1 MTQDKFNM
9 MVVQYERLVFTVC
22 YQLVKDYDEAQNL
35 TQETFLSAFCHIDSC
50 EEDKVKPW
58 LARIA
63 TNKAKDYLKSA
74 YYRHTVLSDTPVDE
88 NVSSH
93 ERSPEDIVLTSEQES
108 MIKDKIY
115 SLKEPYLK
123 VSVMYFLEDKTLDE
137 IALALK
143 RPKKTVQ
150 TQLYRAKLSLQQM
163 LKGEM
168 TG

>member
-1 MTQDKFNM
+1 

-22 YQLVKDYDEAQNL
+22 YQLVKNYEEAQNL
-35 TQETFLSAFCHIDSC
+35 TQETFLSAYCHIESC

-63 TNKAKDYLKSA
+63 TNKSKDYLKSA
-74 YYRHTVLSDTPVDE
+74 YYRHTVLSDTPVGE
-88 NVSSH
+88 NVVSR
-93 ERSPEDIVLTSEQES
+93 ERLPEDIVLTSEQEAL
-108 MIKDKIY
+108 IKNRIY

-123 VSVMYFLEDKTLDE
+123 VSVMYFIEEKTIDE

-150 TQLYRAKLSLQQM
+150 TQLYRAKLSLQDM

-168 TG
+168 TE

>member
-1 MTQDKFNM
+1 

-22 YQLVKDYDEAQNL
+22 YQLVKNYEEAQNL
-35 TQETFLSAFCHIDSC
+35 TQETFLSAYCHIESC

-63 TNKAKDYLKSA
+63 TNKAKDFLKSA
-74 YYRHTVLSDTPVDE
+74 YYRHTVLSDTPVGE
-88 NVSSH
+88 NVISR
-93 ERSPEDIVLTSEQES
+93 ERLPEDIVMTSEQETL
-108 MIKDKIY
+108 IKNRIY

-123 VSVMYFLEDKTLDE
+123 VSVMYFIEEKPIDE

-150 TQLYRAKLSLQQM
+150 TQLYRAKLSLQDM